1 MKDLIEVLNKI
12 IELLYQEEV
21 NTAYGFLVRCLPI
34 LSGFIGDME
43 DKELQKEIMAS
54 LEEAV
59 TAMENNDYTLLADIM
74 QYDLIDKLEQIGE
87 E

>member
-21 NTAYGFLVRCLPI
+21 KTAYNFLIRCLPI
-34 LSGFIGDME
+34 MSGYISDME
-43 DKELQKEIMAS
+43 DQDLQKEIMGS

-74 QYDLIDKLEQIGE
+74 QYDLIEKLEQIGE